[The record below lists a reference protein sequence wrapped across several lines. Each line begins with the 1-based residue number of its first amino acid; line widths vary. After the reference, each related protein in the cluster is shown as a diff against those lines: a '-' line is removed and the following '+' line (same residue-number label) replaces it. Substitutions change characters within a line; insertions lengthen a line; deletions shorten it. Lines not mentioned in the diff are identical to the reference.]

1 VGFGVDTIT
10 SGMSIVVVEH
20 VVTVEAWIPDTLHLC
35 FALAHEVGNDGC
47 DGGFCQSPALAISA
61 CLYAFVIPDL
71 VSKERAESVGNP
83 CLKI

>member
-10 SGMSIVVVEH
+10 SGMSIVIVEQ
-20 VVTVEAWIPDTLHLC
+20 VVTIEAWIPDTLRS
-35 FALAHEVGNDGC
+35 FLAHEVGNDGC

-71 VSKERAESVGNP
+71 VSER
-83 CLKI
+83 